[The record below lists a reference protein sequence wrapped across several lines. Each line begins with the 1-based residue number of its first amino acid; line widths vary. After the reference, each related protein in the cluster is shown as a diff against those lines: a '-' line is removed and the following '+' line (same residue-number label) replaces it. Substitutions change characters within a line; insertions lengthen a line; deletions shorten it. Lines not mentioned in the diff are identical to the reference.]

1 MSCHVDIKTGKA
13 EPWCSLQTAGQ
24 SLLNDFDVD
33 FEAEDHKYTY
43 KGKRLDS
50 ITQILKAE
58 GFIDDT
64 WYNDWARDKG
74 SHVHAAIHYD
84 ILGTLDE
91 DDLDPEIVPYLK
103 AFRKFMKESG
113 FKVERSEVPGV
124 NTTYLYSG
132 TPDLVGCFPKP
143 TQARRFALE
152 LNNKGKY
159 KLIQYTDQND
169 FSVWLSAVAVHKWKI
184 NHLKRR

>member
-1 MSCHVDIKTGKA
+1 MSCYVDIKTGKA
-13 EPWCSLQTAGQ
+13 EPWAALQTAAQ

-33 FEAEDHKYTY
+33 FETEEHKYTY
-43 KGKRLDS
+43 KGKRLPS

-74 SHVHAAIHYD
+74 SHVHAAVHYD

-113 FKVERSEVPGV
+113 FKVEKSEVPGV
-124 NTTYLYSG
+124 NTVYGFAG
-132 TPDLVGCFPKP
+132 TPDMVGNFPSP
-143 TQARRFALE
+143 TPVRRFALE
-152 LNNKGKY
+152 LNKNAKY
-159 KLIQYTDQND
+159 KLIPHVNSGD
-169 FSVWLSAVAVHKWKI
+169 FGVFLAAVAIWKWKE
-184 NHLKRR
+184 NNGYHK